1 MVELPL
7 IGWSPRDVDR
17 ESQCRLGAEPQVDD
31 VEADEAHF
39 CGADSEGPGD
49 RLAYL
54 VAGPPRSKLAA
65 VLFDGADK
73 LGKLRVAGVLTC
85 GRAELGEETVA
96 ALFPVDPRPA
106 VLGLAE
112 RHPHGVAPA
121 FGESVGPPDRGEGLV
136 PRDEVEA
143 RIDDACWRRQQRVEE
158 PSELASHAIG
168 DRLGDRGQEF
178 GATTG
183 RKRRCGW
190 FDAVAVRRARQING
204 FSGLCIT
211 KLDVLDGLDT
221 VKICVAYEV
230 DGKRRGTPPAAAET
244 LARCQPVYEE
254 MPGWG
259 ESTVGIR
266 RLEELPANARRYLD
280 RRQEPEA
287 IRMADHA
294 PLDEIHALHQAITPA
309 AILQKLAIPLHGA
322 QAPPEGLDVAF
333 AAHPQVF

>member
-85 GRAELGEETVA
+85 GRAELGEEAVA

-168 DRLGDRGQEF
+168 DLLGLGHGQVGEIAQMSVGFSVEAEGSGERVHDRG
-178 GATTG
+178 G
-183 RKRRCGW
+183 RR
-190 FDAVAVRRARQING
+190 
-204 FSGLCIT
+204 
-211 KLDVLDGLDT
+211 DV
-221 VKICVAYEV
+221 
-230 DGKRRGTPPAAAET
+230 PPLLEP
-244 LARCQPVYEE
+244 RV
-254 MPGWG
+254 PG
-259 ESTVGIR
+259 E
-266 RLEELPANARRYLD
+266 
-280 RRQEPEA
+280 
-287 IRMADHA
+287 
-294 PLDEIHALHQAITPA
+294 
-309 AILQKLAIPLHGA
+309 
-322 QAPPEGLDVAF
+322 
-333 AAHPQVF
+333 AHPRDVRHLLTAKPWRVAAPGLRAEPDVFGLEPCSLGSQVGAELGSAGGFGVGSLPHTWVIPSAWFVYY